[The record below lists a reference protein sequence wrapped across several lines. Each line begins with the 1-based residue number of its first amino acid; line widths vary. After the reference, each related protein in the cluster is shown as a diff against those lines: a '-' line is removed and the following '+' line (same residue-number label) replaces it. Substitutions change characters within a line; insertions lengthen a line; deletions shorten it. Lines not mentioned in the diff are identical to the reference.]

1 MKDRDMYKFL
11 IFDLDDTLLD
21 FQTGEHEGLVNVLTS
36 AKVPNLDDA
45 LREYAV
51 INRLLWQAYEQGKI
65 TKQHIQAS
73 RFNQLLDVLGM
84 QGDGIAMEKAY
95 RQELNNNNHVI
106 PGAEDLLQKL
116 VAKNYVL
123 IAGTNGETQTQKQ
136 RLKNTGL
143 GHYFDQIYISDE
155 LGVAKPNVAFYEPI
169 FDANSSM
176 TKQNTVMIGDGV
188 PSDMR
193 GGNNVGIDTIW
204 VNFTNNKLPNDV
216 SVNNEVH
223 SLDELASLLGV

>member
-1 MKDRDMYKFL
+1 MYKFL

>member
-1 MKDRDMYKFL
+1 MYKFL

-143 GHYFDQIYISDE
+143 GQYFDQIYISDE